1 MNLTLVAPPAIE
13 PFTVAEAKAMART
26 AISSSEH
33 DALVARLITAARQKV
48 EDDTGRAIGLQT
60 WQGNQL
66 YWPPMPYL
74 TLPVCPL
81 VSVESITYATA
92 DGVQTLAP
100 AGYVVRPNPHG
111 YGQAALAAGAV
122 WPAGHLL
129 YPAITIHFTCGYQTP
144 PPQIKEAIGALLV
157 YWYDN
162 PEAAIA
168 STAYKAEVG
177 MLPLR
182 YQELI
187 QPFILWGR

>member
-1 MNLTLVAPPAIE
+1 MNLTQVTPPAVE

-33 DALVARLITAARQKV
+33 DALMARLITAARLQV
-48 EDDTGRAIGLQT
+48 ESDTGRAIGLQT
-60 WQGNQL
+60 WRGAQL
-66 YWPPMPYL
+66 YWPRTPYL
-74 TLPVCPL
+74 LLPACPL

-92 DGVQTLAP
+92 DGVQTMAP
-100 AGYVVRPNPHG
+100 AGYVVRPSPHG
-111 YGQAALAAGAV
+111 YGQVALAAGAA
-122 WPAGHLL
+122 WPASQLL
-129 YPAITIHFTCGYQTP
+129 YPGITINLTCGYQTP
-144 PPQIKEAIGALLV
+144 PPPLKEAIGALLV

-177 MLPLR
+177 ILPLR

-187 QPFILWGR
+187 QPFVLWGR